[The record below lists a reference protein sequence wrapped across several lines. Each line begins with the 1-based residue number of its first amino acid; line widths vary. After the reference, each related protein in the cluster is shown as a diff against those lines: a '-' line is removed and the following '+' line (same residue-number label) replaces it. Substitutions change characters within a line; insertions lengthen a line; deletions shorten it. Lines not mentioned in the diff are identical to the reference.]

1 MMVLK
6 KVQPVCN
13 WLDAVSAVLYTYWW
27 WSKRVYGCFLFC
39 QGKNVV
45 NDCHLTPIF
54 YADSQ
59 HLDKK

>member
-1 MMVLK
+1 MCGAGGGLNACM
-6 KVQPVCN
+6 
-13 WLDAVSAVLYTYWW
+13 DAFYFV
-27 WSKRVYGCFLFC
+27 R
-39 QGKNVV
+39 KNVV